1 MAWVCVGC
9 AAFAFIAGFFCGK
22 KYFHYWW
29 TEDATDIITRY
40 NDDKDKTLRAVTVY
54 YDKSLFLEDRDK
66 LGWSMETKKRV
77 SRLRSGDYAVH
88 GKKRLHSKPF

>member
-9 AAFAFIAGFFCGK
+9 ATFAFIAGFFCGK

-54 YDKSLFLEDRDK
+54 YDRSLFLEDRDK
-66 LGWSMETKKRV
+66 LGWSMETKK
-77 SRLRSGDYAVH
+77 
-88 GKKRLHSKPF
+88 